1 MPAACVLT
9 DQGGSILKA
18 NRAAGALLNVA
29 PAHLKGRPLLVFAE
43 DRETFRVL
51 LTEMGRN
58 GSTELRARVML
69 RPRERKPTPTQLQV
83 LPSPRDE
90 QEWFWIVTPEPGAP
104 T

>member
-43 DRETFRVL
+43 DRETFRAL
-51 LTEMGRN
+51 LTEIGRN
-58 GSTELRARVML
+58 GSTQLRARVML
-69 RPRERKPTPTQLQV
+69 RPRERKPAPTQLQV